1 MNNANIAN
9 QIKQLRKQKGYTQE
23 KLGEILNVSTQSIS
37 KWECASTY
45 PDISLLPKIAT
56 IFGITIDELF
66 SQTIDEDLSKIIG
79 EIVKVDKSGVYVQ
92 AKQGV
97 VILKDIQLQG
107 KKRMLINDFMN
118 GVGKSLFRLGKQF
131 Q

>member
-1 MNNANIAN
+1 MNNTNIAN

-23 KLGEILNVSTQSIS
+23 KLGEILNVSTQSVS

-66 SQTIDEDLSKIIG
+66 SQTIDEDLSKIENMLDSKDELSLIEEG
-79 EIVKVDKSGVYVQ
+79 YILQKLEHCEENAITTKLK
-92 AKQGV
+92 AK
-97 VILKDIQLQG
+97 LYLN
-107 KKRMLINDFMN
+107 R
-118 GVGKSLFRLGKQF
+118 GKSYLKLAQNTIK
-131 Q
+131 